1 MSGLALVTLSTYIG
15 LVTRT
20 KRAAIYARISRDSE
34 LLGEGVDRQER
45 DCRELADRLGYAV
58 TEVFAD
64 NDVSA
69 STSSKKARPRY
80 DAMVQ
85 AVRAGRVDVVL
96 AYSNSRLTRRPR
108 ELEDLI
114 ELHAKTGVQIKTV
127 VSGDDDLSTADGRMV
142 ARIKANVDA
151 AEAERTAERVRRALA
166 DRAEHGAYTGPR
178 PFGYQFAADASGRV
192 LTGRSRRLVIDPA
205 EAAVIRE
212 CVRRVLHDEGLWSIM
227 NDLNRR
233 GIRTSTGVHWRS
245 QPLRRMLLR
254 WTNAGY
260 RKHQEHKDGKWTG
273 PIRLF
278 TGDWEPIIDEKT
290 HERVIAKLTD
300 PSRVSNRGD
309 TDLKYLLTWMAFCG
323 VCGGRLVGAQEYTYV
338 VKGYKRANGTRSA
351 SRARTYPA
359 RYTCQNPG
367 CHGVTRR
374 MDDVDEF
381 VEKVVVG
388 LLERDGVQ
396 VLGGDRGAAEEAH
409 ERIAAL
415 KARRAL
421 LADLL
426 GVPEHEGGLDREQFL
441 RQNAA
446 LKAELAAEEARLR
459 LAQPDSELMGFT
471 GDGTTEAWLGA
482 DVARKRSVLKALEAM
497 VGLKVT
503 VDPIGSGAFSDKT
516 ASRYAG
522 IRVEWEPEVG
532 SL

>member
-1 MSGLALVTLSTYIG
+1 M
-15 LVTRT
+15 TRT

-45 DCRELADRLGYAV
+45 DCRDLADRLGYQIAAV
-58 TEVFAD
+58 FVD

-69 STSSKKARPRY
+69 STSSRKERPKY
-80 DAMVQ
+80 DAMVS
-85 AVRAGRVDVVL
+85 AVRAGQVDVIL

-114 ELHAKTGVQIKTV
+114 DLHAKTAVQIKTV

-166 DRAEHGAYTGPR
+166 DRAEHGFYSGPR

-192 LTGRSRRLVIDPA
+192 LTGRDRRLVIDPA

-212 CVRRVLHDEGLWSIM
+212 CVRRVLRDEGLWSIM

-233 GIRTSTGVHWRS
+233 GVRTSTGGQWQS

-260 RKHQEHKDGKWTG
+260 RKHQEHKDGRWTG
-273 PIRLF
+273 PVRLF
-278 TGDWEPIIDEKT
+278 KGEWEPIVDEET
-290 HERVIAKLTD
+290 HKRVIAKLTD

-309 TDLKYLLTWMAFCG
+309 TELKYLLTWMAICG
-323 VCGGRLVGAQEYTYV
+323 VCGGRIVGAQEYTYV
-338 VKGYKRANGTRSA
+338 VKGYKRVNGTRSA

-374 MDDVDEF
+374 MEDVDEF

-388 LLERDGVQ
+388 VLERDGVQ
-396 VLGGDRGAAEEAH
+396 VLGGDQAAAEEAH
-409 ERIAAL
+409 ERIDAL
-415 KARRAL
+415 RARRAL

-441 RQNAA
+441 RQNAT
-446 LKAELAAEEARLR
+446 LKAELAAEEGRLR
-459 LAQPDSELMGFT
+459 LALPDSELMGFT
-471 GDGTTEAWLGA
+471 GAGAAQAWAGA
-482 DVARKRSVLKALEAM
+482 NVARKRAVLKALESM
-497 VGLKVT
+497 IGFKVT

-516 ASRYAG
+516 ADRYAG
-522 IRVEWEPEVG
+522 IRVEWEAAAV
-532 SL
+532 